1 MHRVSMNLGLACL
14 AVALFCATGCATPK
28 SRIRDN
34 PSVFAEFGQDVQAK
48 VRQGEIDLGFSREAV
63 HIALG
68 EPDRRYVRTTTGGR
82 SEVWSY
88 VAREMHHDRQRVQ
101 ATFRVRDSDGH
112 TRRVRDSV
120 WVDVR
125 NSREY
130 EKVRVEMRDGTVV
143 AIENINR

>member
-1 MHRVSMNLGLACL
+1 MKGVSTNLGMACL
-14 AVALFCATGCATPK
+14 AIVFFCGTGCATPE

-34 PSVFAEFGQDVQAK
+34 PSVFAEFEKDVQAK

-68 EPDRRYVRTTTGGR
+68 APDRKYVRTTAGGR

-88 VAREMHHDRQRVQ
+88 VAQETHNDRQRVH
-101 ATFRVRDSDGH
+101 ASFRVRDSNGH
-112 TRRVRDSV
+112 MRRVQDSV